1 MQTRNNTDTDNIT
14 TNAGVADRLPDLD
27 EETVQE
33 MGDPEHRQWAHGFIA
48 YHYDGQSHFFD
59 QSGVT
64 IQRVTEEV
72 VRCTAIVDH
81 DWCYAS
87 LAWMRASFEAAGIE
101 VQVDPYTVVTPYI
114 PKDDDGHEPQ
124 DILGMEVA

>member
-1 MQTRNNTDTDNIT
+1 MKMTETRLIEQYTEDAVNH
-14 TNAGVADRLPDLD
+14 RLPDLD
-27 EETVQE
+27 EETVEE
-33 MGDPEHRQWAHGFIA
+33 MGDHEHCQLGHGWMA
-48 YHYDGQSHFFD
+48 GQHDGQSYFFD
-59 QSGVT
+59 QSGFN

-101 VQVDPYTVVTPYI
+101 VQVDPFTVVTPYI